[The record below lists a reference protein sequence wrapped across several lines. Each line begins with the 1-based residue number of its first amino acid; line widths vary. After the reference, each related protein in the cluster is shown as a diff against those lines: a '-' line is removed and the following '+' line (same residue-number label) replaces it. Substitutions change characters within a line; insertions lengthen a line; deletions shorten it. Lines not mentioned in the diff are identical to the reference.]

1 MRSTEQL
8 GQVLLAM
15 LEEPSAVHY
24 GFDLSRRT
32 GLKSGSL
39 YPILAR
45 MEAGGLVTSSW
56 EEVDPAAEGRPRRRY
71 YRLTDD
77 GAQTARQHKRSQ
89 AIRARA
95 AKSGAQVV
103 RPSWG
108 PA

>member
-1 MRSTEQL
+1 M
-8 GQVLLAM
+8 
-15 LEEPSAVHY
+15 HY
-24 GFDLSRRT
+24 GFDLTRRT

-71 YRLTDD
+71 YQLTED

-89 AIRARA
+89 ATPPNPTRA
-95 AKSGAQVV
+95 GAQVV

-108 PA
+108 TA